1 MCVFSIQVNQ
11 LLEKKEVA
19 KALQEI
25 LTLIQNQ
32 NRERILGESL
42 SEE

>member
-19 KALQEI
+19 KTLQEI

>member
-32 NRERILGESL
+32 NRERILGKSL